1 MRVSG
6 RGQWNEAAMDS
17 AIAAVREKKMGL
29 KKASKEFNVPKTT
42 LGRRVR
48 DKNKIATGSTKVR
61 NCLAHAKVNSL
72 V

>member
-1 MRVSG
+1 M
-6 RGQWNEAAMDS
+6 ES
-17 AIAAVREKKMGL
+17 AIAAVRAKKMGL

-48 DKNKIATGSTKVR
+48 DKNKMATGSTKVR
-61 NCLAHAKVNSL
+61 NCLAHIIVNYL